1 MISYHFKCE
10 DPNKEVLHS
19 KMLWDKYI
27 TWKGIKSGESTLKP
41 SIHKG
46 VTYGKFEELMD
57 D

>member
-41 SIHKG
+41 SINKG
-46 VTYGKFEELMD
+46 ATYGKFEELMD